1 MTADAKDDE
10 IHTLAKR
17 LNELVGNAR
26 EGLPLEIFHLLSSL
40 TPMINVDLLIRNNH
54 GQTLLTW
61 RADEFYGPGWHV
73 PGGIIRFKE
82 SAAQRIAAV
91 AASELGCTVASAPTP
106 LLMREIT
113 NPHRDVRGH
122 FISLLFACTL
132 TSSPETNLKFC
143 AGMPK
148 HGQWTWHDHCPQNLI
163 QVHEAY
169 RPWIDDNA
177 SHPAFSC
184 LQG

>member
-1 MTADAKDDE
+1 MTPDAKADE
-10 IHTLAKR
+10 IRALAER
-17 LNELVGNAR
+17 LRELAGSAR
-26 EGLPLEIFHLLSSL
+26 QGLPQEIFHLVSSL
-40 TPMINVDLLIRNNH
+40 TPMINVDLLIRNEQE
-54 GQTLLTW
+54 QTLLTW

-82 SAAQRIAAV
+82 STAQRIAAV
-91 AASELGCTVASAPTP
+91 AAGELGCSVTAAPAP

-113 NPHRDVRGH
+113 NPQRDVRGH

-132 TSSPETNLKFC
+132 TSAPDTALKFC

-148 HGQWTWHDHCPQNLI
+148 NGQWMWHDRCPQDLI
-163 QVHEAY
+163 RVHEAY

-177 SHPAFSC
+177 GTPAFSC
-184 LQG
+184 MQA